1 MGKGKRMTKR
11 SNPLAKLW
19 RGLLLGGALLLPLKA
34 GAEAAPQAGAPAP
47 EFALPDANGNIRQLA
62 DWRGQWLVLYFF
74 PRDNTP
80 GCTAEAAGFRDAMP
94 AFTALKA
101 QVVGVSLDDGASH
114 RAFAEQHRL
123 PFPLLVDTG
132 GAVASRYGAL
142 LNLGIIKVAKRHTYL
157 IDPAGRV
164 AKAYL
169 RVEPNSHAQEV
180 LRDIDSMK

>member
-1 MGKGKRMTKR
+1 MTI
-11 SNPLAKLW
+11 SSSLAKLW
-19 RGLLLGGALLLPLKA
+19 RGLLLGGALLLPLQA
-34 GAEAAPQAGAPAP
+34 GAETPPQAGSPAP
-47 EFALPDANGNIRQLA
+47 EFSLPDANGKIRQLA

-80 GCTAEAAGFRDAMP
+80 GCTAEAVSFRDASP
-94 AFTALKA
+94 EFAALKA

-157 IDPAGRV
+157 IDPAGRI

-169 RVEPNSHAQEV
+169 RVEPNAHAQEI
-180 LRDIDSMK
+180 LRDINSLKQH